1 MLYGRTFVSN
11 ELVTNP
17 KTDSLLK
24 YIVDLRAFQQ
34 AIQRLGNKVL
44 PAPMKGGKLRIEPG
58 FY

>member
-44 PAPMKGGKLRIEPG
+44 PAPMKGGKLQIEPG